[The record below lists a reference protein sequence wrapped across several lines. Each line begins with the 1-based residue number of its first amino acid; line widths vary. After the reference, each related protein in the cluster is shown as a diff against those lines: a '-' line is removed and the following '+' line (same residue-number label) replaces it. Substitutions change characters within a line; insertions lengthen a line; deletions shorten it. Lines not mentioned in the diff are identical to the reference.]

1 MIEMSDVVVELKE
14 DGLMEARQGEHTL
27 LVDLPRAWGGD
38 GRAML
43 PLPTFAASLGTC
55 ITAFIKGYC
64 NSAGIDITGMTV
76 TVSYGKKESP
86 TKGKYMLTD
95 IKATIAMPPGVELGK
110 RERAV
115 LRTAESCV
123 IHQTLEHFEG
133 IKIELADS
141 E

>member
-1 MIEMSDVVVELKE
+1 MSEVIVEQKE
-14 DGLMEARQGEHTL
+14 DGLMEARAGEHVVL
-27 LVDLPRAWGGD
+27 MDLPRAWGGD
-38 GRAML
+38 ERAMR
-43 PLPTFAASLGTC
+43 PPTLFVASLGGC
-55 ITAFIKGYC
+55 VAAFVKNYC
-64 NSAGIDITGMTV
+64 TNAGIDTTGMKV

-86 TKGKYMLTD
+86 NKGGYMLTD

-123 IHQTLEHFEG
+123 LHKTLENFEG
-133 IKIELADS
+133 IRTELADS